1 MKNLKKEELLKL
13 REELN
18 RLKPTII
25 NSHPSNYEFECN
37 ISNEYSNNQNCD
49 VWGAAFL
56 WGDDDNL
63 GVEYNFCIDSGTN
76 SSAIYKMQMKDEYM
90 ETDYSTF
97 IHYEIDFSKED
108 WQVILAQSM
117 IQAYKK
123 FHLSAEAN

>member
-1 MKNLKKEELLKL
+1 MKKSTKEELLKL

-49 VWGAAFL
+49 EWGAAFL
-56 WGDDDNL
+56 WGDDGSL
-63 GVEYNFCIDSGTN
+63 GVEYNFCIDGSTN

-97 IHYEIDFSKED
+97 IHYEIDFSKDD
-108 WQVILAQSM
+108 WQAILAQSM